1 MRGHTADKKQNKTK
15 YCTCKNVDSGPQFV
29 LSRGLLRLHFINWP
43 IVSIRWIIQM

>member
-15 YCTCKNVDSGPQFV
+15 YCTCKNLDSGPQFV